1 LESLVNWIKQII
13 QPLRSK
19 RRQDRIGRATA
30 IAAHHLRRRW
40 VEVLESRR
48 YLTGVT
54 YGGLTFNATDSGAA
68 QEVTD
73 LQSLFTTGHTTGGAY
88 SVSYTGT
95 IADSGSTSINGTF
108 TVAVNA
114 GAFTVSATN
123 LSVSL
128 NNLISVSNGTA
139 SFALTT
145 SSLSGSISNFTLANG
160 GSNFTLNSMSV
171 NWATTSNSFALDAA
185 GSVTVETG
193 QSMDGNFAFSDSG
206 SDVHVGVTNASLVLG
221 NGQLSVSGMSGSLDW
236 SSGGFVGTGTASTSF
251 TSDNASFSGN
261 LGFTVNTLSS
271 SDDTNLQI
279 TGTAVHVTVDGLQ
292 FTSDVSFEDVGS
304 GSNISGSAVAASL
317 SNVSLAFGD
326 GTNNYIT
333 LTSPT
338 SGPGST
344 SSALFESGSFIGVI
358 GANVTI
364 NAPGN
369 VSASGLMVLEI
380 NSGSSAQTLPDPTS
394 TDSTPPDLTL
404 PAGPMVD
411 VLGQNINLHIS
422 SSQQISGNFEFDYD
436 NSDPA
441 GSKTI
446 TVTASDVA
454 GTFGAAS
461 LANASGT
468 LTIADSGIT
477 GTITGDAAFSG
488 SSASTSGQFTA
499 TITGGSVQLS
509 GTGVTITV
517 DGENFTGSFAVD
529 AEPTYTSFTMTNA
542 SLSFGGGVVSVTGLT
557 GNFEANNTG
566 NYSGSVSGTLSASS
580 GSAAISGSVAVEFG
594 SSNAMTLSGTSD
606 TITVGDQTV
615 SGNFTLTDN
624 SGDVN
629 ISASG
634 VSTNL
639 GGGLVQVTNGSLNAS
654 ITDNTFSGNV
664 SGSVVAGTASAVQ
677 FSGPISVDIEQDSI
691 SASSAAGADTLTVA
705 GQSFTAGFAFS
716 EDDAGDLDLALDD
729 INMSLGNGALAV
741 TNAAG
746 TLVVSSDGVSG
757 SVSAGLSSNIAN
769 FSGNL
774 GLTFGSGTVVITASN
789 VNLTVG
795 DNTLTGSMTVTQNG
809 SVLDLADDSLAA
821 SLGGGLVTISPPA
834 AGSNVPASTLEIS
847 NDQITGSFSGQVA
860 AGSGETGAS
869 FSGLVSVT
877 VEPGSITATGTG
889 DTLTVGGSNITA
901 DFNFHESSG
910 NLELSVSNVN
920 FALGSLLS
928 VDNASGDLTVTSSG
942 VTGDASGTIT
952 KGIGNLSGDLAVSFA
967 PGSIEISGT
976 NDSLSYADQSL
987 SGSFVFTQNSTGLH
1001 LSSSNMTASL
1011 GGGLVKVTNGSAT
1024 LAVSSAGVISGS
1036 FTGTVSGGTALASSG
1051 TGFAGTVSVA
1061 VGNGV
1066 ITASGT
1072 SDTLT
1077 VAGQSFSASF
1087 SFYENAAGLELQ
1099 VSGLN
1104 FALGSVLSVSGAGG
1118 ILTVN
1123 SSGVTGSTAGT
1134 VTSALSGFSGTLGV
1148 TFGGGNV
1155 TVSGTNDSLTIAGQ
1169 RINGNFVFT
1178 SEAGGNLNLSISSLN
1193 VSLGGGL
1200 VTLSGATAN
1209 LNVSS
1214 AGAISGNFNGT
1225 LAAGTASSVTFGGNV
1240 GVAVGGGNITFTGTG
1255 DTLSVAGQTLSGNF
1269 GFAEDSNAHSLDL
1282 TMSNASLSLGSA
1294 LSVTNGAGTV
1304 NITSSGI
1311 TGNITGTINNSIAGL
1326 TANSFG
1332 VTFAPGVLEIVATGA
1347 ALTVGGQ
1354 SISGNFDFLNQ
1365 GTAIQLTGTNLG
1377 ASLGGGLVTVSNG
1390 SGTLS
1395 VSNTGTVS
1403 GNFTGVV
1410 AAGSS
1415 ETGAGFSGLVSV
1427 NVQPGSITAS
1437 GVGDVLTVGGYQLS
1451 TNFNFSDTAGSL
1463 TVGVSDLNFSL
1474 GSALSIT
1481 NATGSLLVTNSG
1493 VTGTAA
1499 GTVSSSFSNISI
1511 TGSLGVGFANGT
1523 VSISGTNDQLVA
1535 GNESISGNFIF
1546 VKDSNGIELTSS
1558 NFAASLG
1565 NGLVDVTNGS
1575 GDLTVNG
1582 SSIAGSFAGNI
1593 VAGTV
1598 GGGASFSG
1606 PIQVSVGGGTI
1617 AASTPVGSVDTIT
1630 IAGQSVSAGLVFSDS
1645 SAGLSLALSDMD
1657 ISLGGGA
1664 VSLSNGSGQLSV
1676 TSAGVSGSAAGT
1688 LASSFSGFAFSGNLA
1703 ATFAPGSLALT
1714 GTNDILT
1721 AGDQSI
1727 SGNFNFASSTSNG
1740 NQSVTLSATNFGAV
1754 LGGGLVNITNGGG
1767 TLSISGGN
1775 LTGSF
1780 GGTLAAGTTSAGLAG
1795 NVTVSVLPGSVTA
1808 LGTNDTLT
1816 VGGNAISAGFYFH
1829 EDSSGLELTLSNVNL
1844 SMGGGAIAV
1853 TNAGGTV
1860 LVSHA
1865 GVTGSIFGGL
1875 SANVPNVTFN
1885 STNFSVTFGA
1895 GSYAIGGTGVNLTAY
1910 GQQIGGNFV
1919 FTQSGNSVALAVANL
1934 SLSLGGIVNVT
1945 GGTGS
1950 FTLTSGTT
1958 GGMSG
1963 SATGNVAIAGSSNT
1977 SFTGNY
1983 GVTVGNGAVQV
1994 SGTND
1999 RATIFGQSLSGNFSF
2014 TNNGSSVNLH
2024 ASSLNLSLGGGLV
2037 LVSGGAANFTVTQG
2051 AITGTASGTLSA
2063 GSSETG
2069 VSFGGLVT
2077 VAVTTAGVTV
2087 SGTGCTVTLGSTN
2100 LTADLVFSK
2109 DITTGAL
2116 DVAINNMTLAT
2127 DASSPSVVVSGTL
2140 QVLPTGMS
2148 GTLVGHGTLDGVN
2161 GTITATFANGTYT
2174 ISAGVSAS
2182 FSESMDGANIS
2193 GTVVASGTTG
2203 SAGTTGGSGN
2213 IELTNLMISL
2223 GNGLLQLTGG
2233 TANLTEVGGE
2243 LEGTVSGTAS
2253 LNGVSGVTLGGGVSI
2268 TFTPTSIN
2276 VSGTGD
2282 QIGVLGQTLTG
2293 NFTFADGGNGTV
2305 NVGASNLAVALA
2317 NTVSLSNGTANFV
2330 IGTGGI
2336 SGSGNAAVNVT
2347 VPGISF
2353 GGNFGLA
2360 IDNTNGND
2368 TFTVSANPITITV
2381 GSESLTGNFAF
2392 HKITTSSGLA
2402 TESLVASGINVYL
2415 GDGATGVQ
2423 ISNAGGSLLIL
2434 PTGIAMDVSGTAAL
2448 QGVSGLTLGGT
2459 LDVRFNNTGAA
2470 VDQTVPAP
2478 DPSNPGQTTTKTLVF
2493 TANENDISGT
2503 ANLAVGTFA
2512 SLSGGFNIAEQQST
2526 ANGIKTTKLLI
2537 GAAGLNA
2544 SLGSNEGVSI
2554 NNANLGLVVVSQTNA
2569 LTDASITP
2577 GEYALNAAG
2586 AAALFGVNGLVL
2598 TGTLAVEAD
2607 TAGAI
2612 TQEIDVPDPK
2622 NPGSTI
2628 PVTVNF
2634 TQDIQAFAG
2643 TGLTLAVQSGG
2654 STLVSIGGNFSFS
2667 KASGVNNPVL
2677 VTASNATAFVGAGAV
2692 GLQLANGQLGL
2703 ILGPTGY
2710 ALDASGN
2717 VSLTGLPGLN
2727 VSGAL
2732 SIDVNTTGSVQT
2744 NPENTSAT
2752 IPVDAT
2758 PVIKVTGLTFAI
2770 VDSSNDPVLS
2780 IVVNATITKQGS
2792 VEDINATSAQM
2803 QLTIA
2808 GTQLIS
2814 LQGTADLTI
2823 GSSGFALGPNG
2834 FSVTSFSLLGGAFA
2848 SPAAEVAYAM
2858 AQAQVAGRTS
2868 AGGLANITAP
2878 TLPSGTPRQLGPLSL
2893 YNLSPVVKGFGFS
2906 NNELTVNV
2914 GLQADAA
2921 TLTFGGSG
2929 GNGGTEAV
2937 MTGIAGSLQIAV
2949 GVDPSA
2955 LKVTSFGGTGAFDFS
2970 ANSFVLN
2977 VPDVVNVS
2985 AQNIDVTYN
2994 PQASSSQQIISI
3006 GTATVAV
3013 PFGSGGDGISGQI
3026 SPYTNPSTGVTIPG
3040 LVVYGDHFQ
3049 LGTGT
3054 IQYNGTLAFGGVAS
3068 FTNPYVTITNLSAS
3082 FGGGLTFNGG
3092 ITLGAGELSLGP
3104 SSFQFTGSGVAATL
3118 TDTSGDWGFD
3128 FTAASLGLKLGPVTL
3143 GATHVGFDP
3152 TASGT
3157 TPLVEFSSLSAT
3169 LALANATISGSA
3181 GSPTG
3186 GELVIEGNGSVNLPN
3201 DFAIAMS
3208 IGAGNSGA
3216 LGWPTWLPIQVSS
3229 VVLAWPDF
3237 NDDKSD
3243 FSMTFNATMNA
3254 TYGEIELQG
3263 SLQNITVDVGKL
3275 IDGEFPITG
3284 IQSAS
3289 ITASGDAFGGQLSGS
3304 LVLGVIQL
3312 DAEDHVVAYGQ
3323 PYDHTLFYAGI
3334 EAQLTTPEGGMG
3346 IRFGLTQN
3354 GPLQAYVDISAP
3366 IEIFPPADIAIT
3378 SLYGGVTFDAAP
3390 LPTISKAIDLE
3401 SAVFSPGTELTTA
3414 QWQIQLQQETILQAG
3429 GGSGGY
3435 IFSVDSDSGGIA
3447 DDLNAGLVDTTLA
3460 QDFLNESD
3468 PLAGSTTIAGTPISS
3483 LVKTTVV
3490 VENPGE
3496 EWLIVDGSNF
3506 YVITT
3511 NQIGGGLDVSKDS
3524 FAIDSAGTG
3533 ADAAVGATV
3542 TQLVADLNS
3551 GTVSQQLID
3560 AFAAYRIG
3568 IDTSAVITANAG
3580 SSVGAATNS
3589 WTIKDNG
3596 YTYLVTKDSA
3606 GVLNVLTS
3614 GGSISSVNSTIQIEA
3629 AVTLGFGGTGGDGAS
3644 GTGDV
3649 IIDTDGKVLL
3659 DAYVDFG
3666 AQNTGAFDAAAA
3678 INFRTYIDLSHAG
3691 YGDASTLF
3699 LFQEL
3704 VPAGDAGNIPVLTIA
3719 AGATF
3724 AHTDASGNLILPGG
3738 AYANATPAGFGIELN
3753 GTIIAEPVP
3762 DAQLILNGD
3771 AELAFFSNHATLTF
3785 DASLSAN
3792 IDQFIQADNVVTAA
3806 GAFTFDYGSSF
3817 KLYGAAE
3824 LIFDSGA
3831 IPFLE
3836 NAGISADAIV
3846 FLRLNTD
3853 LTNSDDITF
3862 DIPTPGQTGSTTPV
3876 TIDLQPLSF
3885 GLYLVGN
3892 LTFNK
3897 GPVDFGMSGVFDVDF
3912 DDTDNGWQFDMFA
3925 FAELHL
3931 GVAGETLLTLDGLGL
3946 FQIDDQGFA
3955 AMLAVQSNT
3964 DLAVLD
3970 FDFNLAMYVNT
3981 TGQAVTYT
3989 VPNDLENIIEQV
4001 NTSSFSGQIDNSG
4014 PDLGDSLLT
4023 AMKTEIDTIT
4033 GTQSGNDIHLT
4044 IPAGVPSINRAGQVT
4059 GYGPAG
4065 PYFIISGNGDLTIL
4079 DAISIDGEVQL
4090 QASPDGIAISLAAS
4104 LDFGPLT
4111 GISISKTIDLG
4122 AGGLIGALPLN
4133 GTFNF
4138 APVATLQAAA
4148 TLEIN
4153 TSGEDQTVQE
4163 YTFDDSTGQIS
4174 STKVPV
4180 VIPADQELGIRAIGR
4195 LQLLDS
4201 FSIDGS
4207 FLMTLNDPSGGPT
4220 NLNVQVVGQV
4230 NHFFGA
4236 SLDVDGTAQIDT
4248 EGHLEL
4254 AIAADFNAGITDV
4267 YQINGAAIVEV
4278 NSTGGNVTLAVPGQ
4292 GNMTIAPGAYLQVD
4306 ASAQFLHFV
4315 TLNIAGNAYFN
4326 SVTDDFTIAFEG
4338 NASLSLLV
4346 FSGSIH
4352 FGGWIDSSGQF
4363 ALGLSGQ
4370 FGVSFGIGSVSGGA
4384 YVGLAWSR
4392 TAVSFDT
4399 NTGDSNY
4406 GLPVYTNSS
4415 GQVVPITPI
4424 SYSGNAGLTVTGNVF
4439 LSGQVLG
4446 IGVSF
4451 SATIYYSQVT
4461 NELSVHAT
4469 VRIKIIFVTI
4479 SVGVTIQLGS
4489 LSGGAPPVVYLAGTP
4504 YAAKVA
4510 PASFSGGTLVL
4521 NVGAL
4526 AGNRNYNNSD
4536 TNEDIVIVGANNYN
4550 PATGTQTIY
4559 VTIDGYSQAFNNVS
4573 NLVIPADG
4581 ANTIDIANSVDV
4593 PLKITAGAAG
4603 ENATILDGGSGSAT
4617 ITGGAGNDII
4627 EAGSGRAVI
4636 AGGGGNDTIVAG
4648 TAADT
4653 ITTTGS
4659 GASQILWNADQDGPL
4674 TLTGD
4679 NAGDELVVT
4688 TDTPGTNYASG
4699 EAIAVSSNGHG
4710 VSQIVGA
4717 AGNPVTFKSVPAVYI
4732 NSPGGNNP
4740 ISLGNMTGS
4749 GITNLSLVYG
4759 ATHDAGNAL
4768 SLLGSTGNDTY
4779 TLSSDYEALPNLP
4792 SAPAPG
4798 SQASPSSETADP
4810 SATPATA
4817 NTVQTVTMD
4826 DSNGFNV
4833 TIYGASA
4840 GAGDSLSANSNGGT
4854 DTYNVQSVVIPT
4866 TLQGDN
4872 GTTTGDSTYY
4882 YIGEQPGGN
4891 QGTLSGINSTLT
4903 IDGTSSDDDIVVL
4916 EDQADTSNRTFD
4928 MTSTQA
4934 ITDATGSSGKIY
4946 YNAGINNLDLDAGTG
4961 QNSYVV
4967 KSTGASTLTQILTGN
4982 SDNNFVVNGPITDP
4996 LAIDG
5001 GSSLFGQNTL
5011 TVNGSQSSDALTISP
5026 GLITGDGANIYY
5038 ANMDG
5043 LTVNGNGGNDSFT
5056 LQGNLVP
5063 VTLLGSTGNDAFTVN
5078 GSSAPVS
5085 INSGSGTDVFTVNG
5099 NGAPMNLTGSGNDT
5113 FTINANSASLV
5124 ATGGSGIDIF
5134 NVAANTGQMTLDGGT
5149 GSSNHNTY
5157 NIQGNS
5163 STLDINS
5170 DGSSTY
5176 NIADVASPVTVNGQ
5190 TYAADYYV
5198 TAPLDAPLT
5207 IAGTSTVQN
5216 LVVTGT
5222 VGDDS
5227 FTITPT
5233 QILGC
5238 GAPITYSGFATVTIY
5253 GNGGN
5258 DSYTITGTSAATTL
5272 NTTGGN
5278 ATVDVESISNALT
5291 INNTNG
5297 TGVYSLG
5304 DNGSLG
5310 AIAGLVTINGTG
5322 NDTLNLDDSADAL
5335 AQSGTITTDT
5345 IAGMGMGGGGA
5356 IDYTGLDQLNI
5367 TLGSGAQSIAVDSTN
5382 AATPVNLTTGQ
5393 GSDVITVLTNASALA
5408 IDAGSG
5414 ANTINVGNAGVLAGI
5429 QGSLTIDGGGNGTLN
5444 VEDQDDTTV
5453 DQTGQITATAI
5464 TGFGMDATGIA
5475 YTGMANLNIALGSG
5489 GTALTVASTPAAATQ
5504 ITGGNAGDNIAVQS
5518 TTGPLTIHTGTG
5530 ANTIAVGDLL
5540 SAIQGAVT
5548 IDGGGTDSLTLDNT
5562 ADTTSETGTMT
5573 ASQITGLG
5581 MGTGGMSYSGIS
5593 QLEIDLGNGNNNF
5606 TIAQTSAATTL
5617 LGGTGNDTVNVQAT
5631 SNPTVVN
5638 VGLGTN
5644 TVNAGAPQQNAEGKL
5659 LAGIAGALSI
5669 IGGGTDTLNLDD
5681 TANTA
5686 AATGTVTADAITG
5699 FAPASI
5705 TYSGDVALAN
5715 LNLSLGN
5722 VGGSGGNTLHVQ
5734 GTPLSAITTLSTGAG
5749 NDTVTIAST
5758 GGTTDLNT
5766 GAGNDTVNVQG
5777 TDGSTTVNTG
5787 TGTDTVLVTPL
5798 NTIQGSLNVIG
5809 NAADTLKL
5817 DDSGDHL
5824 ARNGTITA
5832 NAVTGF
5838 GMGSTGVAY
5847 TGVGNLIVK
5856 LGSGGTAINIANT
5869 SAATSTAVTG
5879 TTGND
5884 SITVQNDAGATSLTA
5899 GTGTTTMTVLAT
5911 GAATTLTGGSVN
5923 LGNGTVDQIHGPVSV
5938 DSPNLTIDDAGSTTA
5953 KDATL
5958 STGEIVNLSP
5968 APISYTGA
5976 ANLTIDL
5983 GTSADTFT
5991 VTGTGAVTTLNGGGG
6006 DDSIIVQQDS
6016 NPTTINTGTGNNIVN
6031 ILATD
6036 APTTVNSAQNAID
6049 TILLGSGGTLAGIN
6063 TAVQINGNGSDV
6075 VTLNDQADS
6084 VSRTVS
6090 INATTVTGLAPAAI
6104 DYTNAAQLTVLL
6116 GTATDSVAI
6125 LNTNSATQTDVTG
6138 GSGND
6143 NFTVQND
6150 SGITNLT
6157 GAGASSIVQINGTGA
6172 ATTWTTPNAAT
6183 AAITVG
6189 NSGSTANLL
6198 GALTVNGSGNDS
6210 LTIDD
6215 SADTAAT
6222 NVTLAATTVAGAA
6235 PTAIAYTGVAQ
6246 LNINLG
6252 TGGND
6257 VTVAGTAADTSTSLS
6272 TGAGDDAVTIAG
6284 TTGPLQ
6290 LQTGGGNNTV
6300 DVSNATN
6307 SLADINGTVTLT
6319 GDGFD
6324 RLSLDDTGDTA
6335 AQSGTVTASAV
6346 SGLSPAPID
6355 YTGVAALTVS
6365 LDNAGNNLAV
6375 VSTNSSTTTNISAGS
6390 GEDEIMVGD
6399 NGQLST
6405 IAGPLA
6411 IFGTGTTGLTL
6422 NDSNDSSSTTDTLN
6436 PSNFTG
6442 ANPANI
6448 SFNGLATLDILLGN
6462 GGNAVTVTN
6471 TAAGNTM
6478 IRTGAGSDTVAI
6490 SATTGPTA
6498 IQTGSGQ
6505 TQITAGS
6512 DLAAIAGALT
6522 LAGNGSTQV
6531 TLDDSN
6537 SDADKSVVV
6546 LAGSIQGLSPAAI
6559 SYTDLANLNVQLGSG
6574 SDDVTVASTSANTT
6588 TSINAG
6594 TGAVDF
6600 QVLTASTPSQSS
6612 SIQGPL
6618 AINGNVNN
6626 TSLLINDSAG
6636 TNSAAVVLTDSSV
6649 NGLGAAISYDDLN
6662 TLTVELGQSNDQLTV
6677 SSVNSAIPTTV
6688 DGGPGNNSATL
6699 DFTGDFNGNL
6709 TLKNFQGGQLDIT
6722 GNDNGS
6728 IRTDGS
6734 LNSVAIGGSVT
6745 SSASLAVA
6753 GNVAGLAIGGTNS
6766 GTISAGSTN
6775 AGVITNAVPDA
6786 NGTIFSVTT
6795 NGITRSVQAISASGQ
6810 PLVGVTFDLVYGQT
6824 AADPSVTIAV
6834 NNADAANERFDL
6846 VLQSTAGGTLDLA
6859 GLTSG
6864 GGAAGVRNV
6873 VVNGSLTGAGIDLPA
6888 DHLAAVSVTGNL
6900 PARSINAASI
6910 EAFAFSTITGLRG
6923 RISPAGL
6930 AFTPKAFVYALAL
6943 NPATGKPYAAFA
6955 PVTDTLRAMAPAGG
6969 TVGLYAVTPAG
6980 TSVDSRGLLLS
6991 AGPESVTAT
7000 VAYGID
7006 SRKHNLITSLN
7017 LTGNG
7022 GVIDTKIPVQNL
7034 TSNGSLGSVDLR
7046 AGKGEQLAS
7055 LTATN
7060 ITGNINLHGGTLTG
7074 TLQTTGVQTDPI
7086 SGATAATSAD
7096 LGTATDNRVT
7106 TLQLNMGENASI
7118 VSRGNLISQVQ
7129 LGGSLNGTIAAAGDI
7144 GMNALD
7150 ASGKP
7155 ARLGGIQT
7163 GRGNSAGQVIALGN
7177 ILGDVSIAGSLS
7189 GQIAARGTPIPGT
7202 AANRQGILSNVKIAG
7217 AIEPVGAVLSGGE
7230 IGDAAAGTQLA
7241 TGKIRGTIF
7250 AAGPVQLARK
7260 SKSPSASGGLP
7271 VGASPIAKTIWSPNG
7286 RTVENFDSDSSNQ
7299 DLATLSQL
7307 EHSLRAI
7314 SGG

>member
-1 LESLVNWIKQII
+1 MNWFKHII
-13 QPLRSK
+13 QPVKSK
-19 RRQDRIGRATA
+19 RRRKGRVDRAA
-30 IAAHHLRRRW
+30 LSAAHHLKRRW
-40 VEVLESRR
+40 VEALESRR
-48 YLTGVT
+48 YLTGAT

-68 QEVTD
+68 QEVSD

-95 IADSGSTSINGTF
+95 IADSGSTSVNGTF
-108 TVAVNA
+108 TVSVNA

-123 LSVSL
+123 LNVSL

-139 SFALTT
+139 SFSLTT
-145 SSLSGSISNFTLANG
+145 TSLSGSLSGFTLASG

-171 NWATTSNSFALDAA
+171 NWDSSNHAFALDAA
-185 GSVTVETG
+185 GSVTVEAG
-193 QSMDGNFAFSDSG
+193 QSMDGNFAFSDNG
-206 SDVHVGVTNASLVLG
+206 SDVHVGVTNAALVLG

-236 SSGGFVGTGTASTSF
+236 SSGGFNGSGTASTSF
-251 TSDNASFSGN
+251 TSDNASFSGT
-261 LGFTVNTLSS
+261 LGFSVDTLSS

-279 TGTAVHVTVDGLQ
+279 AGTAVHVTVDGLQ

-304 GSNISGSAVAASL
+304 GANISSSAVAASL

-380 NSGSSAQTLPDPTS
+380 NSGTSAQTLPDPTS
-394 TDSTPPDLTL
+394 TSSTPPDLNL

-422 SSQQISGNFEFDYD
+422 ASQQISGNFEFDYD
-436 NSDPA
+436 NADAA

-446 TVTASDVA
+446 SVTASNVA

-461 LANASGT
+461 LANASGS

-499 TITGGSVQLS
+499 TISGGSVQLS
-509 GTGVTITV
+509 GTGVTVTV

-542 SLSFGGGVVSVTGLT
+542 SLSFGGGVISVTGLT
-557 GNFEANNTG
+557 GSFEADNAG
-566 NYSGSVSGTLSASS
+566 NYSGSVSGTLAASS
-580 GSAAISGSVAVEFG
+580 GSASISGSAAVVFG
-594 SSNAMTLSGTSD
+594 SNSALTLAGTSD
-606 TITVGDQTV
+606 TISVGDQTV
-615 SGNFTLTDN
+615 SGNFTLADN
-624 SGDVN
+624 SGDVS

-654 ITDNTFSGNV
+654 ITDNTFNGNV
-664 SGSVVAGTASAVQ
+664 SGSVSAGTASAVQ

-716 EDDAGDLDLALDD
+716 EDDAGDLNLALSD
-729 INMSLGNGALAV
+729 INLSLANGALAV

-746 TLVVSSDGVSG
+746 TLVVGGDGVSG

-769 FSGNL
+769 FTGNL
-774 GLTFGSGTVVITASN
+774 GLTFGNGTVVITASN
-789 VNLTVG
+789 VSLTVG

-809 SVLDLADDSLAA
+809 SVLDLADDSLSA
-821 SLGGGLVTISPPA
+821 SLGAGLVTISPPA

-847 NDQITGSFSGQVA
+847 DDQITGSFSGQVT
-860 AGSGETGAS
+860 AGNSETGAS

-877 VEPGSITATGTG
+877 VAPGTITATGTG

-910 NLELSVSNVN
+910 DLELSVSNVN

-928 VDNASGDLTVTSSG
+928 VANASGDLTVTDSG
-942 VTGDASGTIT
+942 VTGNASGTIT

-987 SGSFVFTQNSTGLH
+987 SGGFVFTKNSAGLH

-1011 GGGLVKVTNGSAT
+1011 GGGLVMVTNGSAT
-1024 LAVSSAGVISGS
+1024 LAVSSAGEISGS
-1036 FTGTVSGGTALASSG
+1036 FTGTVSAGTALSSSG

-1061 VGNGV
+1061 VGGGV

-1072 SDTLT
+1072 NDTLT
-1077 VAGQSFSASF
+1077 VAGQSFNASF
-1087 SFYENAAGLELQ
+1087 SFFENAAGLELQ
-1099 VSGLN
+1099 INGLS
-1104 FALGSVLSVSGAGG
+1104 FAMGSVLSVSGAGG

-1123 SSGVTGSTAGT
+1123 NSGVTGSTAGT
-1134 VTSALSGFSGTLGV
+1134 VTSALAGFSGSLGV

-1169 RINGNFVFT
+1169 HINGNFVFT
-1178 SEAGGNLNLSISSLN
+1178 SVAGGNLNLSISSLN

-1209 LNVSS
+1209 LTVSS

-1225 LAAGTASSVTFGGNV
+1225 LAAGTASSVSFGGNV
-1240 GVAVGGGNITFTGTG
+1240 GVTVGGGNITITGTG
-1255 DTLSVAGQTLSGNF
+1255 DTLTVAGQTLSGNF

-1282 TMSNASLSLGSA
+1282 TMSNASLSLGSV
-1294 LSVTNGAGTV
+1294 LNVTNGAGTV
-1304 NITSSGI
+1304 NVASTGI
-1311 TGNITGTINNSIAGL
+1311 TGNITGTISNSIAGL
-1326 TANSFG
+1326 TASAFG
-1332 VTFAPGVLEIVATGA
+1332 VTFAPGVLEVVATGA
-1347 ALTVGGQ
+1347 ALSVGGQ
-1354 SISGNFDFLNQ
+1354 SISGNFNFLNQ
-1365 GTAIQLTGTNLG
+1365 NNVIQLTGSNLG

-1390 SGTLS
+1390 SGSLS

-1403 GNFTGVV
+1403 GNFIGTV

-1415 ETGAGFSGLVSV
+1415 ETGAGFSGIVTV
-1427 NVQPGSITAS
+1427 NMQPGSITAS
-1437 GVGDVLTVGGYQLS
+1437 GFGDVLSVGGYQLS

-1463 TVGVSDLNFSL
+1463 NLGVDHLNFSL

-1481 NATGSLLVTNSG
+1481 NASGTLVVSGAG
-1493 VTGTAA
+1493 VTGNAA
-1499 GTVSSSFSNISI
+1499 GTIGASFSNVSI
-1511 TGSLGVGFANGT
+1511 TGGLGVAFGNGT

-1535 GNESISGNFIF
+1535 GSETISGDFTFI
-1546 VKDSNGIELTSS
+1546 KNSSGIELTSS
-1558 NFAASLG
+1558 DFAASLG

-1575 GDLTVNG
+1575 GQLTVNG

-1593 VAGTV
+1593 AAGSV

-1606 PIQVSVGGGTI
+1606 PIQVSVGGGVI
-1617 AASTPVGSVDTIT
+1617 AAATPVGSVDTIT

-1645 SAGLSLALSDMD
+1645 SAGLSLSLSDMD

-1664 VSLSNGSGQLSV
+1664 VSLSDGSGQLSV
-1676 TSAGVSGSAAGT
+1676 TTAGVTGSAAGT

-1703 ATFAPGSLALT
+1703 ASFSPGSLTLT

-1721 AGDQSI
+1721 AGDQTL
-1727 SGNFNFASSTSNG
+1727 SGNFNFASSNG
-1740 NQSVTLSATNFGAV
+1740 SVTLSATNFAAV
-1754 LGGGLVNITNGGG
+1754 LGGGLVNITNGSG

-1775 LTGSF
+1775 LTGGF
-1780 GGTLAAGTTSAGLAG
+1780 AGTLAAGTTSAGLAG
-1795 NVTVSVLPGSVTA
+1795 NVTVNVAPGSVTA
-1808 LGTNDTLT
+1808 TGTNDTLT
-1816 VGGNAISAGFYFH
+1816 VGSNAISAGFYFH
-1829 EDSSGLELTLSNVNL
+1829 EDATGLELTLSNVNL

-1865 GVTGSIFGGL
+1865 GVTGSIYGGL

-1895 GSYAIGGTGVNLTAY
+1895 GNYAIGGTGVNLTAY

-1950 FTLTSGTT
+1950 FTLTSGSA

-1963 SATGNVAIAGSSNT
+1963 SATGNVAIIGSSNT

-1983 GVTVGNGAVQV
+1983 GVTVGGGVVKV

-2037 LVSGGAANFTVTQG
+2037 LVSGGAADFTVSQG

-2063 GSSETG
+2063 GSSEAG

-2077 VAVTTAGVTV
+2077 VAVTSTGVTV
-2087 SGTGCTVTLGSTN
+2087 WGTGCTVTLGSTH

-2109 DITTGAL
+2109 DTITGAL
-2116 DVAINNMTLAT
+2116 DVAISNMTLAT
-2127 DASSPSVVVSGTL
+2127 DSSSPSVVVSGTL
-2140 QVLPTGMS
+2140 QVLPSGMS
-2148 GTLVGHGTLDGVN
+2148 GTLIGHGMLDGVN

-2174 ISAGVSAS
+2174 ITAGVSAS
-2182 FSESMDGANIS
+2182 FSETIDGASIS

-2243 LEGTVSGTAS
+2243 LSGTVSGTAS

-2268 TFTPTSIN
+2268 TFTPTSIS
-2276 VSGTGD
+2276 VVGTND
-2282 QIGVLGQTLTG
+2282 QITVLGQTLAG

-2305 NVGASNLAVALA
+2305 NVGVSNLGIALA

-2330 IGTGGI
+2330 IGNGGI
-2336 SGSGNAAVNVT
+2336 SGSGSAAVNVT

-2360 IDNTNGND
+2360 IDNTNGHS
-2368 TFTVSANPITITV
+2368 TFTVAANPITITV

-2392 HKITTSSGLA
+2392 QKVTTSRGVS

-2415 GDGATGVQ
+2415 GDGSTGVQ
-2423 ISNAGGSLLIL
+2423 ISNGGGSLLFL
-2434 PTGIAMDVSGTAAL
+2434 PTGIAMDVSGSVAL
-2448 QGVSGLTLGGT
+2448 LGVSGLTLGGT
-2459 LDVRFNNTGAA
+2459 LDVRYNNTGAA
-2470 VDQTVPAP
+2470 VNETVPAP
-2478 DPSNPGQTTTKTLVF
+2478 DPNHPGQTINQTLVF
-2493 TANENDISGT
+2493 VANENDISGT

-2512 SLSGGFNIAEQQST
+2512 SLSGGFNIAQQQTT

-2544 SLGSNEGVSI
+2544 SLGSTRGVSI
-2554 NNANLGLVVVSQTNA
+2554 TNANLGLVVESQTNA
-2569 LTDASITP
+2569 LTGASISP
-2577 GEYALNAAG
+2577 GVYALNAAG
-2586 AAALFGVNGLVL
+2586 TAALFGTNGLVL
-2598 TGTLAVEAD
+2598 TGTLAIQAD

-2612 TQEIDVPDPK
+2612 TQQIDVPDPR

-2628 PVTVNF
+2628 PVSVNF
-2634 TQDIQAFAG
+2634 TQNLQAFAG
-2643 TGLTLAVQSGG
+2643 TGLTLAVQNGG
-2654 STLVSIGGNFSFS
+2654 STIVSIGGNFTFS
-2667 KASGVNNPVL
+2667 KASGVNSPVL
-2677 VTASNATAFVGAGAV
+2677 MTASNASAFVGAGGV
-2692 GLQLANGQLGL
+2692 GLQLASGQLGL

-2717 VSLTGLPGLN
+2717 VSMVGLPGLN
-2727 VSGAL
+2727 VSGNL
-2732 SIDVNTTGSVQT
+2732 DVQVNTTGSAQT
-2744 NPENTSAT
+2744 SPANSGVS
-2752 IPVDAT
+2752 IPVQAI
-2758 PVIKVTGLTFAI
+2758 PVMKVTGLTFAI
-2770 VDSSNDPVLS
+2770 NDSSNDPVLS
-2780 IVVNATITKQGS
+2780 LVLNATVSKAGS
-2792 VEDINATSAQM
+2792 VVDINATSAEM
-2803 QLTIA
+2803 QLSVA
-2808 GTQLIS
+2808 GTQVVDLH
-2814 LQGTADLTI
+2814 GTADFTL
-2823 GSSGFALGPNG
+2823 GNGGFAIGPNG
-2834 FSVTSFSLLGGAFA
+2834 FNVTSFSLLGNSLGTAPSALAAAAIGAT
-2848 SPAAEVAYAM
+2848 PAVQSAAP
-2858 AQAQVAGRTS
+2858 TS
-2868 AGGLANITAP
+2868 SGGQGTVTAP
-2878 TLPSGTPRQLGPLSL
+2878 TLPTGTPTTLGPLSL
-2893 YNLSPVVKGFGFS
+2893 YNLSPTVSGFSFS
-2906 NNELTVNV
+2906 NNTLSVNLGLTAN
-2914 GLQADAA
+2914 AA
-2921 TLTFGGSG
+2921 VLSFGSSTT
-2929 GNGGTEAV
+2929 NGGTEAV
-2937 MTGIAGSLQIAV
+2937 LSGVAGSFQLAV
-2949 GVDPSA
+2949 GVDPAA
-2955 LKVTSFGGTGAFDFS
+2955 LKVTSFSGTGDFDFS
-2970 ANSFVLN
+2970 ADNFVFYI
-2977 VPDVVNVS
+2977 PDVVDVS
-2985 AQNIDVTYN
+2985 AQNIDLQYN
-2994 PQASSSQQIISI
+2994 PLAGSSQKLISI
-3006 GTATVAV
+3006 GTPSVTV
-3013 PFGSGGDGISGQI
+3013 PFGSDGLGLTGSI

-3040 LVVYGDHFQ
+3040 LVVYGDHIQ

-3054 IQYNGTLAFGGVAS
+3054 IQYFGTLTMGDVAS
-3068 FTNPYVTITNLSAS
+3068 LTNPYVSVTNLSAT
-3082 FGGGLTFNGG
+3082 FGGGLDFNGG
-3092 ITLGAGELSLGP
+3092 ITIGAARLALGP
-3104 SSFQFTGSGVAATL
+3104 SSFQFTGSSVSATL
-3118 TDTSGDWGFD
+3118 TNTGGGGWGFS
-3128 FTAASLGLKLGPVTL
+3128 FTAGSLGAKLGPVTL
-3143 GATHVGFDP
+3143 QATNIGFNP
-3152 TASGT
+3152 GASGNN
-3157 TPLVEFSSLSAT
+3157 PLVEFTSLSAS
-3169 LALANATISGSA
+3169 LALANVTVSGIA
-3181 GSPTG
+3181 DSPSG
-3186 GELVIEGNGSVNLPN
+3186 GQIVINGNGSVSMPN
-3201 DFAIAMS
+3201 DFAIGLS
-3208 IGAGNSGA
+3208 LGAGSSGS
-3216 LGWPTWLPIQVSS
+3216 LGWPTWLPIQVNS
-3229 VVLAWPDF
+3229 VVLEWPDF
-3237 NDDKSD
+3237 NADKSD
-3243 FSMTFNATMNA
+3243 FTMTFDGTMNA
-3254 TYGEIELQG
+3254 TYGEIQLQG

-3275 IDGEFPITG
+3275 LDGEFPITG

-3289 ITASGDAFGGQLSGS
+3289 ITASGNAFGGQISGS

-3312 DAEDHVVAYGQ
+3312 DAEDHAVAYGQ

-3390 LPTISKAIDLE
+3390 LPTISKAIDLQ
-3401 SAVFSPGTELTTA
+3401 SAVFSPGTELTTS

-3429 GGSGGY
+3429 GGGGGY
-3435 IFSVDSDSGGIA
+3435 IFSVNSDSNGIA

-3460 QDFLNESD
+3460 EDFLNESD
-3468 PLAGSTTIAGTPISS
+3468 PLAGSTAVAGTAMASV
-3483 LVKTTVV
+3483 VKTTVV
-3490 VENPGE
+3490 VEHAGQ

-3506 YVITT
+3506 YVVTK
-3511 NQIGGGLDVSKDS
+3511 NSVGGGLDVSKDS

-3533 ADAAVGATV
+3533 ADASVGASV
-3542 TQLVADLNS
+3542 TQLVADLNG
-3551 GTVSQQLID
+3551 GTVSQELIN

-3580 SSVGAATNS
+3580 SSVGAATSS

-3606 GVLNVLTS
+3606 GVLNVLAS
-3614 GGSISSVNSTIQIEA
+3614 GGSMSSVNSTIQIEA
-3629 AVTLGFGGTGGDGAS
+3629 AVTLGFGGTGGNGAS

-3659 DAYVDFG
+3659 NAYVDFG
-3666 AQNTGAFDAAAA
+3666 AQNTGSFDAAGA
-3678 INFRTYIDLSHAG
+3678 INFRTYIDLSNAG
-3691 YGDASTLF
+3691 YGTASTLF

-3704 VPAGDAGNIPVLTIA
+3704 LPGGSAGPIPVLTIA
-3719 AGATF
+3719 GGATF
-3724 AHTDASGNLILPGG
+3724 AHTDSSGNLILPGG
-3738 AYANATPAGFGIELN
+3738 AYANATPAGFGIQLN

-3771 AELAFFSNHATLTF
+3771 AELAFFSDHATLTF
-3785 DASLSAN
+3785 DATLSAN
-3792 IDQFIQADNVVTAA
+3792 IAQFIQADNVVTAA

-3853 LTNSDDITF
+3853 LTNSDAITF
-3862 DIPTPGQTGSTTPV
+3862 KIPTPGQSGSTMPI

-3897 GPVDFGMSGVFDVDF
+3897 GPVDFGMAGVFDVDF
-3912 DDTDNGWQFDMFA
+3912 DNTDNGWQFDMFA

-3931 GVAGETLLTLDGLGL
+3931 GVAGQTLLTLDGLGL
-3946 FQIDDQGFA
+3946 FQITDQGFA

-3970 FDFNLAMYVNT
+3970 FNFNLSMYVNT

-3989 VPNDLENIIEQV
+3989 VPNDLVNIIEQV
-4001 NTSSFSGQIDNSG
+4001 SAGSFSGEIDNSG
-4014 PDLGDSLLT
+4014 PALGSSLLT
-4023 AMKTEIDTIT
+4023 AMQTEIDTIT
-4033 GTQSGNDIHLT
+4033 GTPSGDNIQLT
-4044 IPAGVPSINRAGQVT
+4044 IPAGVPSINQAGQVT
-4059 GYGPAG
+4059 GQGAAG

-4079 DAISIDGEVQL
+4079 HAISIDGEVQL
-4090 QASPDGIAISLAAS
+4090 QASPDGIAISLVAS

-4111 GISISKTIDLG
+4111 AIHISKTIDLG
-4122 AGGLIGALPLN
+4122 AGGLIGALPLG

-4138 APVATLQAAA
+4138 APFATLQAAA

-4153 TSGEDQTVQE
+4153 TSGQDQTVQE
-4163 YTFDDSTGQIS
+4163 YSFDESTGQIS
-4174 STKVPV
+4174 STKVPQ

-4195 LQLLDS
+4195 LQLLNS
-4201 FSIDGS
+4201 FSVDGS

-4236 SLDVDGTAQIDT
+4236 SLNVDGAAQIDT
-4248 EGHLEL
+4248 QGHLEL
-4254 AIAADFNAGITDV
+4254 ALAADFSAGITDV

-4278 NSTGGNVTLAVPGQ
+4278 NTTSGNVSLTVPGH
-4292 GNMTIAPGAYLQVD
+4292 GSMTIAPGAYLQVN
-4306 ASAQFLHFV
+4306 ASVQFLHFV

-4326 SVTDDFTIAFEG
+4326 SVTDNFTIAFTG

-4352 FGGWIDSSGQF
+4352 FGGWLDSSGQF

-4406 GLPVYTNSS
+4406 GLPVYTNGS
-4415 GQVVPITPI
+4415 GQVLPITPI

-4451 SATIYYSQVT
+4451 SATIYYSQVS

-4504 YAAKVA
+4504 YQAKVA
-4510 PASFSGGTLVL
+4510 PASFSGGTLLL

-4573 NLVIPADG
+4573 NVVIPANG
-4581 ANTIDIANSVDV
+4581 ANTIDIANSVGV

-4603 ENATILDGGSGSAT
+4603 ENATIIDGGSGSAT
-4617 ITGGAGNDII
+4617 INGGAGNDII

-4653 ITTTGS
+4653 ITTTGN

-4674 TLTGD
+4674 TLTGN
-4679 NAGDELVVT
+4679 NAGDELVAT
-4688 TDTPGTNYASG
+4688 TDTPGTSYASG
-4699 EAIAVSSNGHG
+4699 ETISVTSNGHG

-4717 AGNPVTFKSVPAVYI
+4717 AGNAVTLKSVPTVFI
-4732 NSPGGNNP
+4732 NAPGGNNP
-4740 ISLGNMTGS
+4740 INLGNMTGS
-4749 GITNLSLVYG
+4749 GITQFSLVYG
-4759 ATHDAGNAL
+4759 AAHNGGNFL

-4779 TLSSDYEALPNLP
+4779 TLASDFEALPNLP
-4792 SAPAPG
+4792 SAPSPA
-4798 SQASPSSETADP
+4798 SQASPSSVLADP
-4810 SATPATA
+4810 QAMPATA
-4817 NTVQTVTMD
+4817 GTVQTVTMD
-4826 DSNGFNV
+4826 DSNGFNI
-4833 TIYGASA
+4833 TIYGASI

-4872 GTTTGDSTYY
+4872 GTTPGDTTYY
-4882 YIGEQPGGN
+4882 YIGAQPNGS

-4903 IDGTSSDDDIVVL
+4903 LSGTSSDNDIVVL
-4916 EDQADTSNRTFD
+4916 EDQADTANRTFD
-4928 MTSTQA
+4928 LTSTQA
-4934 ITDATGSSGKIY
+4934 ITNATGSSGKIY
-4946 YNAGINNLDLDAGTG
+4946 YNAGINNLNLDAGTG

-4982 SDNNFVVNGPITDP
+4982 SDNSFVVNGPITNP

-5011 TVNGSQSSDALTISP
+5011 TVNGSQGADTLTVSP

-5038 ANMDG
+5038 ANMEG
-5043 LTVNGNGGNDSFT
+5043 LTVNGNGGNDSFV

-5085 INSGSGTDVFTVNG
+5085 INSGSGTDTFTVNG
-5099 NGAPMNLTGSGNDT
+5099 NGAPMTLTGSGSDT
-5113 FTINANSASLV
+5113 FNINANSASLV
-5124 ATGGSGIDIF
+5124 ANGGSGTDTF
-5134 NVAANTGQMTLDGGT
+5134 NVQANTGQMILNGGT

-5163 STLDINS
+5163 STLNINS

-5176 NIADVASPVTVNGQ
+5176 NIANVASPVTVNGQ
-5190 TYAADYYV
+5190 TYAASYYI
-5198 TAPLDAPLT
+5198 TAPLAAPVTLS
-5207 IAGTSTVQN
+5207 GTSTVQN

-5227 FTITPT
+5227 FAITPT

-5238 GAPITYSGFATVTIY
+5238 GAPITYSGFATVTLY
-5253 GNGGN
+5253 GDGGN
-5258 DSYTITGTSAATTL
+5258 DTYTILGTGAATTI
-5272 NTTGGN
+5272 NTNGGN
-5278 ATVDVESISNALT
+5278 ATVDVQAISNALT

-5304 DNGSLG
+5304 NAGSLNTISG
-5310 AIAGLVTINGTG
+5310 PVTINGTG
-5322 NDTLNLDDSADAL
+5322 NDTLNLDDSTDAL
-5335 AQSGTITTDT
+5335 AQSGTISSDT
-5345 IAGMGMGGGGA
+5345 ITGMGMGGGGA

-5367 TLGSGAQSIAVDSTN
+5367 TLGSGVQSIAVDSTN

-5393 GSDVITVLTNASALA
+5393 GSDVITVLANASALV
-5408 IDAGSG
+5408 IDAGLG
-5414 ANTINVGNAGVLAGI
+5414 ANTINVGNAGLLSGI

-5444 VEDQDDTTV
+5444 VEDQNDTTV
-5453 DQTGQITATAI
+5453 DQTGGIAATAI
-5464 TGFGMDATGIA
+5464 TGFGMASTGIA
-5475 YTGMANLNIALGSG
+5475 LTGMANVNLALGSG
-5489 GTALTVASTPAAATQ
+5489 GTTLTAASTPAASTQ
-5504 ITGGNAGDNIAVQS
+5504 IIGGNGGDTIDVAM
-5518 TTGPLTIHTGTG
+5518 TTGALTINTGTG
-5530 ANTIAVGDLL
+5530 VNSVTVGDLL
-5540 SAIQGAVT
+5540 SAIQGNVT
-5548 IDGGGTDSLTLDNT
+5548 INGGGTDSLTLDNT
-5562 ADTTSETGTMT
+5562 ADTTSETAVMT

-5581 MGTGGMSYSGIS
+5581 MGTGGVSYSGIS
-5593 QLEIDLGNGNNNF
+5593 QLGIDLGSGTNNF
-5606 TIAQTSAATTL
+5606 TIIQTSAATTL
-5617 LGGTGNDTVNVQAT
+5617 LGGAGNDTVNVQAT

-5644 TVNAGAPQQNAEGKL
+5644 TVNIGQPQQNVTGEL
-5659 LAGIAGALSI
+5659 LAGIGGAVSI

-5681 TANTA
+5681 TANTSA
-5686 AATGTVTADAITG
+5686 STGTVTAGAITG
-5699 FAPASI
+5699 FAPAII

-5722 VGGSGGNTLHVQ
+5722 AGNMLSVQ
-5734 GTPLSAITTLSTGAG
+5734 GTPLSAITTLNTGSG
-5749 NDTVTIAST
+5749 SDTVTVTST
-5758 GGTTDLNT
+5758 GGTTNLNT
-5766 GAGNDTVNVQG
+5766 GAGNDTVTMHGNA
-5777 TDGSTTVNTG
+5777 GSTTVSTG
-5787 TGTDTVLVTPL
+5787 TGTDTVSVTPL
-5798 NTIQGSLNVIG
+5798 RAIQGSLAVIG
-5809 NAADTLKL
+5809 NTNDTLTL
-5817 DDSGDHL
+5817 DDSGDTL
-5824 ARNGTITA
+5824 ASAGTITA
-5832 NAVTGF
+5832 GNVTGF
-5838 GMGSTGVAY
+5838 GMGSTGVGYA
-5847 TGVGNLIVK
+5847 GVGNLIVQ
-5856 LGSGGTAINIANT
+5856 LGSGGTALNI
-5869 SAATSTAVTG
+5869 TSTNAAADTNVIG

-5884 SITVQNDAGATSLTA
+5884 SITVQNDSGSTNITA
-5899 GTGTTTMTVLAT
+5899 GSGQTTMTVLAT
-5911 GAATTLTGGSVN
+5911 GATTTLTGGNVN
-5923 LGNGTVDQIHGPVSV
+5923 LGAGSVDQIAGSVVV
-5938 DSPNLTIDDAGSTTA
+5938 DSPRLTINDANSTVQKTS
-5953 KDATL
+5953 TL
-5958 STGEIVNLSP
+5958 SAGQLVNLSP
-5968 APISYTGA
+5968 APILYSGVS
-5976 ANLTIDL
+5976 NLTINL
-5983 GTSADTFT
+5983 GAAVNNLT
-5991 VTGTGAVTTLNGGGG
+5991 VTGTSASTTINGGNAA
-6006 DDSIIVQQDS
+6006 DSIIVQQNS
-6016 NPTTINTGTGNNIVN
+6016 NPTTINTGAGSNTLE
-6031 ILATD
+6031 ILATQ
-6036 APTTVNSAQNAID
+6036 ANTTINSAQGGTN
-6049 TILLGSGGTLAGIN
+6049 TILLGNSGAMTGIN
-6063 TAVQINGNGSDV
+6063 AAVQINGNGSDV
-6075 VTLNDQADS
+6075 LTLNDQTDTTARS
-6084 VSRTVS
+6084 VSIDT
-6090 INATTVTGLAPAAI
+6090 AAVTGLAPAVVG
-6104 DYTNAAQLTVLL
+6104 YSNVAQLNVLL

-6125 LNTNSATQTDVTG
+6125 INTSSIAQTDVVG
-6138 GSGND
+6138 GTGND
-6143 NFTVQND
+6143 DFTLQNTA
-6150 SGITNLT
+6150 GITDLT
-6157 GAGASSIVQINGTGA
+6157 GAGGHSTVQINGTFA
-6172 ATTWTTPNAAT
+6172 DTSWTTPNAAT
-6183 AAITVG
+6183 ATITVG
-6189 NSGSTANLL
+6189 NAGSTAAIL
-6198 GALTVNGSGNDS
+6198 GSVAVNGSGNDS
-6210 LTIDD
+6210 LIIDD
-6215 SADTAAT
+6215 SANSAST
-6222 NVTLAATTVAGAA
+6222 NVSLDATAVTGIA
-6235 PTAIAYTGVAQ
+6235 PVAIAYAGVAQ
-6246 LNINLG
+6246 LSIDLG
-6252 TGGND
+6252 SGGND
-6257 VTVAGTAADTSTSLS
+6257 ITVTNTAAGTNTTVSTSS
-6272 TGAGDDAVTIAG
+6272 GDDAVTIAG
-6284 TTGPLQ
+6284 TAGQ
-6290 LQTGGGNNTV
+6290 LLVQTGGGNNSV
-6300 DVSNATN
+6300 DISSPGS
-6307 SLADINGTVTLT
+6307 SLAGINGMIMVA

-6335 AQSGTVTASAV
+6335 AQSGAITASAI
-6346 SGLSPAPID
+6346 SGLSPAPIY
-6355 YTGVAALTVS
+6355 YTGLAALTVS
-6365 LDNAGNNLAV
+6365 LDNAGNNLAIL
-6375 VSTNSSTTTNISAGS
+6375 STNPGTTTNIGAGS
-6390 GEDEIMVGD
+6390 GEDAITVGG
-6399 NGQLST
+6399 NGRLNT
-6405 IAGPLA
+6405 IAGPLS
-6411 IFGTGTTGLTL
+6411 IFGTAASSLTL
-6422 NDSNDSSSTTDTLN
+6422 NDSTDPLPTIDALN

-6442 ANPANI
+6442 ANPATI
-6448 SFNGLATLDILLGN
+6448 SFNALANLDILLGN
-6462 GGNAVTVTN
+6462 GGNAVNVAN
-6471 TAAGNTM
+6471 TGPGNTQ
-6478 IRTGAGSDTVAI
+6478 IQTGAGSDTVSI
-6490 SATTGPTA
+6490 TATTGPTT
-6498 IQTGSGQ
+6498 IQSGSGQ

-6512 DLAAIAGALT
+6512 DLNALAGPLT
-6522 LAGNGSTQV
+6522 IAGNGTTQV
-6531 TLDDSN
+6531 TLNDSN
-6537 SDADKSVVV
+6537 STADKSVVV
-6546 LAGSIQGLSPAAI
+6546 LSGTIDGISSATIGYTGLS
-6559 SYTDLANLNVQLGSG
+6559 DLTVQLGAG
-6574 SDDVTVASTSANTT
+6574 SDEITVGSTSANTLT
-6588 TSINAG
+6588 TINAG
-6594 TGAVDF
+6594 AGAVDC
-6600 QVLTASTPSQSS
+6600 QVVTTSTQSLDPSLH
-6612 SIQGPL
+6612 GPL
-6618 AINGNVNN
+6618 AINGNLN
-6626 TSLLINDSAG
+6626 TSSLLINDTAD
-6636 TNSAAVVLTDSSV
+6636 TNPAAVALNSNSV
-6649 NGLGAAISYDDLN
+6649 TGLGATITYNNVN
-6662 TLTVELGQSNDQLTV
+6662 TLAVELGQGNDQMTV
-6677 SSVNSAIPTTV
+6677 TAVNPAIPTTL
-6688 DGGPGNNSATL
+6688 DGGIGNNSANL
-6699 DFTGDFNGNL
+6699 DFTNDFNGNL
-6709 TLKNFQGGQLDIT
+6709 TLKHFQGGQLAIS

-6728 IRTDGS
+6728 ISTDGS
-6734 LNSVAIGGSVT
+6734 LNSVSISGSL
-6745 SSASLAVA
+6745 SSGASLAVA
-6753 GNVAGLAIGGTNS
+6753 GNVAALNIGGTNS
-6766 GTISAGSTN
+6766 GSITAGSTN

-6786 NGTIFSVTT
+6786 NGTIFSVTS

-6810 PLVGVTFDLVYGQT
+6810 PLVGVTFDLVYNET
-6824 AADPSVTIAV
+6824 APNPSVTIQV
-6834 NNADAANERFDL
+6834 SNSNAANQRFDL

-6859 GLTSG
+6859 DLTSAA
-6864 GGAAGVRNV
+6864 GAAGMRNV
-6873 VVNGSLTGAGIDLPA
+6873 VVNGSLTGAGIELPA

-6910 EAFAFSTITGLRG
+6910 QAFAFATMTGLRG
-6923 RISPAGL
+6923 YTSSAGL
-6930 AFTPKAFVYALAL
+6930 AFTPKAFVYFLKL
-6943 NPATGKPYAAFA
+6943 NPTTGKPYAVFA
-6955 PVTDTLRAMAPAGG
+6955 PVTDTLRVMAPANG
-6969 TVGLYAVTPAG
+6969 TIGLYAVTPAG
-6980 TSVDSRGLLLS
+6980 TSVDGRGLLIS
-6991 AGPESVTAT
+6991 AGTDAVSAT
-7000 VAYGID
+7000 VAYGVD
-7006 SRKHNLITSLN
+7006 SRKHNVITSLN

-7022 GVIDTKIPVQNL
+7022 GAVMTRIPVENL
-7034 TSNGSLGSVDLR
+7034 NSNGSLGAVDLL
-7046 AGKGEQLAS
+7046 AGKDQRLAS
-7055 LTATN
+7055 LSATN
-7060 ITGNINLHGGTLTG
+7060 ISGNINLHGGTLTG
-7074 TLQTTGVQTDPI
+7074 ILQTTGLQTDPNT
-7086 SGATAATSAD
+7086 GAVTATSAN
-7096 LGTATDNRVT
+7096 LGSVAGDRTS
-7106 TLQLNMGENASI
+7106 TLQLNMGMNASI
-7118 VSRGNLISQVQ
+7118 VSRGDLISQVQ
-7129 LGGSLNGTIAAAGDI
+7129 LGGSLNGTIAAASDI
-7144 GMNALD
+7144 GTATLD
-7150 ASGKP
+7150 GSGKLN
-7155 ARLGGIQT
+7155 RLGGIQT
-7163 GRGNSAGQVIALGN
+7163 GRGNSGGQVIALGN
-7177 ILGDVSIAGSLS
+7177 ILGDISIAGPLS
-7189 GQIAARGTPIPGT
+7189 GQIAAQGTPITGIST
-7202 AANRQGILSNVKIAG
+7202 NRQGILSQVKVAG
-7217 AIEPVGAVLSGGE
+7217 AITPVGAIVSGGE
-7230 IGDAAAGTQLA
+7230 IGDAADNTRLA
-7241 TGKIRGTIF
+7241 TGKIHGKIL
-7250 AAGPVQLARK
+7250 AIGAVHLARP
-7260 SKSPSASGGLP
+7260 SKQPSVNSGPP
-7271 VGASPIAKTIWSPNG
+7271 VGSSPLAKSIWTANG
-7286 RTVENFDSDSSNQ
+7286 NSLANFDSNNGNQ
-7299 DLATLSQL
+7299 NLTALSQL
-7307 EHSLRAI
+7307 QKSLRAI
-7314 SGG
+7314 NEG

>member
-1 LESLVNWIKQII
+1 MNWFKHII
-13 QPLRSK
+13 QPVRSK
-19 RRQDRIGRATA
+19 RRQNDRIDRAA
-30 IAAHHLRRRW
+30 LFAAHHLKRRW
-40 VEVLESRR
+40 VEVLESRQ
-48 YLTGVT
+48 YLTGAT
-54 YGGLTFNATDSGAA
+54 YGGLTFNATDAGAA
-68 QEVTD
+68 QEVSD
-73 LQSLFTTGHTTGGAY
+73 LQSLFSTGHTTGGAY

-95 IADSGSTSINGTF
+95 IADSGSTSVNGTF
-108 TVAVNA
+108 TVSVNA

-123 LSVSL
+123 LNVSL

-139 SFALTT
+139 SFSLTT
-145 SSLSGSISNFTLANG
+145 TSLSGSLSGFTLSNG

-171 NWATTSNSFALDAA
+171 NWDSSSSTFTLDAA
-185 GSVTVETG
+185 GSVTVEAG

-206 SDVHVGVTNASLVLG
+206 SDVHVGVTNAALVLG
-221 NGQLSVSGMSGSLDW
+221 NGQISVTGMSGSLDW
-236 SSGGFVGTGTASTSF
+236 SSGGFNGSGTASTSF

-279 TGTAVHVTVDGLQ
+279 TGTGVHVTVDGLQ

-304 GSNISGSAVAASL
+304 GANISGSAVAASL

-369 VSASGLMVLEI
+369 VTASGLMVLEI
-380 NSGSSAQTLPDPTS
+380 NSGTSAQTLPDPTS
-394 TDSTPPDLTL
+394 TSSTPPDLDL

-411 VLGQNINLHIS
+411 VLGQDINLHIS
-422 SSQQISGNFEFDYD
+422 ASQQISGNFEFDYD
-436 NSDPA
+436 NADPA

-461 LANASGT
+461 LANASGS

-499 TITGGSVQLS
+499 TISGGSVQLS

-557 GNFEANNTG
+557 GSFEADNAG
-566 NYSGSVSGTLSASS
+566 NYSGSVSGTLAASS
-580 GSAAISGSVAVEFG
+580 GSASISGSAAVVFG
-594 SSNAMTLSGTSD
+594 SNSALSLAGTSD
-606 TITVGDQTV
+606 TISVGDQSV

-624 SGDVN
+624 SGDVS

-634 VSTNL
+634 VSTHL
-639 GGGLVQVTNGSLNAS
+639 GGGLVQVSNGSLNAE
-654 ITDNTFSGNV
+654 ITSSTFSGNV
-664 SGSVVAGTASAVQ
+664 SGSVSAGTASEVQ
-677 FSGPISVDIEQDSI
+677 FSGPISVDIQQDSI

-716 EDDAGDLDLALDD
+716 EDDAGDLDLALSD
-729 INMSLGNGALAV
+729 INLSLGNGALGV

-746 TLVVSSDGVSG
+746 TLVVSSSGVSG

-769 FSGNL
+769 FSGDL
-774 GLTFGSGTVVITASN
+774 GLTFGNGSVVITASN
-789 VNLTVG
+789 VNLAVG
-795 DNTLTGSMTVTQNG
+795 DNTLTGSMTVTQSG
-809 SVLDLADDSLAA
+809 SVLELADDSLSA

-834 AGSNVPASTLEIS
+834 AGSNVPASTLEIA

-860 AGSGETGAS
+860 AGNSETGAS
-869 FSGLVSVT
+869 FTGLVSVT
-877 VEPGSITATGTG
+877 VAPGSITATGTG

-910 NLELSVSNVN
+910 DLELSVSNVN

-928 VDNASGDLTVTSSG
+928 VANASGDLTVTDSG
-942 VTGDASGTIT
+942 VTGNASGTIT

-1011 GGGLVKVTNGSAT
+1011 GGGLVMVTNGSAT
-1024 LAVSSAGVISGS
+1024 LAVSTAGAISGS
-1036 FTGTVSGGTALASSG
+1036 FTGTVSAGTALSSSG
-1051 TGFAGTVSVA
+1051 TGFAGTVSVT

-1072 SDTLT
+1072 NDTLT
-1077 VAGQSFSASF
+1077 VAGQSFTASF
-1087 SFYENAAGLELQ
+1087 SFYENAGGLELQ
-1099 VSGLN
+1099 VNGLN
-1104 FALGSVLSVSGAGG
+1104 FAMGSVLSVSGAGG
-1118 ILTVN
+1118 ILTVTN
-1123 SSGVTGSTAGT
+1123 SGVTGSTAGT
-1134 VTSALSGFSGTLGV
+1134 VTSALAGFSGSLGV
-1148 TFGGGNV
+1148 SFGGGNV

-1169 RINGNFVFT
+1169 HINGNFVFT
-1178 SEAGGNLNLSISSLN
+1178 SVAGGNLNLAISSLN

-1209 LNVSS
+1209 LTVSS

-1225 LAAGTASSVTFGGNV
+1225 LAAGTASSVSFGGNV
-1240 GVAVGGGNITFTGTG
+1240 SVTVGGGNITITGTG

-1282 TMSNASLSLGSA
+1282 TMSNASLSLGGV
-1294 LSVTNGAGTV
+1294 LNVTNGAGTV
-1304 NITSSGI
+1304 NVASTGI
-1311 TGNITGTINNSIAGL
+1311 AGNITGTISNSIAGL
-1326 TANSFG
+1326 TASAFG
-1332 VTFAPGVLEIVATGA
+1332 VTFAPGVLEVVATGA
-1347 ALTVGGQ
+1347 VLSVGGQ
-1354 SISGNFDFLNQ
+1354 SVSGDFDFFNQ
-1365 GTAIQLTGTNLG
+1365 PNVIELTGSNLA

-1390 SGTLS
+1390 TGSLS

-1403 GNFTGVV
+1403 GNFSGVV

-1415 ETGAGFSGLVSV
+1415 ETGAGFSGVVTV

-1437 GVGDVLTVGGYQLS
+1437 GVGDVLSVGGYQLS

-1463 TVGVSDLNFSL
+1463 NVGVSDLNFSL

-1481 NATGSLLVTNSG
+1481 NATGTLLVSNSG
-1493 VTGTAA
+1493 VTGNAA
-1499 GTVSSSFSNISI
+1499 GTLSTSFSNISI

-1565 NGLVDVTNGS
+1565 NGLVDVTDGS
-1575 GDLTVNG
+1575 GDLTVSGN
-1582 SSIAGSFAGNI
+1582 SITGSFAGEI

-1606 PIQVSVGGGTI
+1606 PIDVSVGGGTI

-1645 SAGLSLALSDMD
+1645 SAGLSLSLSDMD

-1664 VSLSNGSGQLSV
+1664 VSLSDGSGQLSV
-1676 TSAGVSGSAAGT
+1676 TTAGVTGSAAGT

-1703 ATFAPGSLALT
+1703 ASFSPGSLELT

-1721 AGDQSI
+1721 AGDQAI
-1727 SGNFNFASSTSNG
+1727 SGNFNFASSG
-1740 NQSVTLSATNFGAV
+1740 GSVTLSATNFGAV

-1795 NVTVSVLPGSVTA
+1795 NITVSVLPGSVTA
-1808 LGTNDTLT
+1808 LGSNDTLT
-1816 VGGNAISAGFYFH
+1816 VGGNSISAGFYFH

-1844 SMGGGAIAV
+1844 SMGGGAISV

-1860 LVSHA
+1860 LVTHG
-1865 GVTGSIFGGL
+1865 GVTGSIYGGL
-1875 SANVPNVTFN
+1875 SANVPNVTFS
-1885 STNFSVTFGA
+1885 STNFSVTFGS
-1895 GSYAIGGTGVNLTAY
+1895 GNYAIGGTGVNLTAY

-1919 FTQSGNSVALAVANL
+1919 FTQSGNSVALNVANL
-1934 SLSLGGIVNVT
+1934 SLSLGGIVSVT

-1950 FTLTSGTT
+1950 FTLTSGST

-1963 SATGNVAIAGSSNT
+1963 SATGNVAISGSSNT

-1983 GVTVGNGAVQV
+1983 GVTVGGGVVKV

-2024 ASSLNLSLGGGLV
+2024 ASSLNVSLGGGLV
-2037 LVSGGAANFTVTQG
+2037 LVSGGAADFTVTQG

-2069 VSFGGLVT
+2069 VSLGGLVT
-2077 VAVTTAGVTV
+2077 VTVTSTGVTV

-2109 DITTGAL
+2109 DTTTGAL
-2116 DVAINNMTLAT
+2116 DVAISNMTLAT
-2127 DASSPSVVVSGTL
+2127 DSSSPSVVVSGTL
-2140 QVLPTGMS
+2140 QVLPTGLS

-2182 FSESMDGANIS
+2182 FSESIDGANVS

-2203 SAGTTGGSGN
+2203 TAGTAGGSGN

-2243 LEGTVSGTAS
+2243 LNGTVAGTAS
-2253 LNGVSGVTLGGGVSI
+2253 LNGVSGVTLGGNVSI
-2268 TFTPTSIN
+2268 TFTPSSISI
-2276 VSGTGD
+2276 VGTND
-2282 QIGVLGQTLTG
+2282 QIAVLGQTLAG
-2293 NFTFADGGNGTV
+2293 NFTFADGGNGSV
-2305 NVGASNLAVALA
+2305 NVGVSNLAVALA

-2330 IGTGGI
+2330 IGSDGI
-2336 SGSGNAAVNVT
+2336 SGSGSAAVNVT

-2360 IDNTNGND
+2360 IDNTNGQN

-2381 GSESLTGNFAF
+2381 GSESLTGNFALQ
-2392 HKITTSSGLA
+2392 KVTTSRGVA
-2402 TESLVASGINVYL
+2402 TESLVASGISVYL
-2415 GDGATGVQ
+2415 GDGSTGVQ

-2434 PTGIAMDVSGTAAL
+2434 PTGIAMDVSGAATL
-2448 QGVSGLTLGGT
+2448 LGVSGLTLGGT

-2470 VDQTVPAP
+2470 VDETVPAP
-2478 DPSNPGQTTTKTLVF
+2478 DPNNPGQTINKTLLF

-2503 ANLAVGTFA
+2503 ANLVVGTFA
-2512 SLSGGFNIAEQQST
+2512 SLSGGFNITEQQTT
-2526 ANGIKTTKLLI
+2526 ANGIKTTKLLF

-2554 NNANLGLVVVSQTNA
+2554 TNANLGLVVVSQTNA

-2586 AAALFGVNGLVL
+2586 TGALFGVNGLVL
-2598 TGTLAVEAD
+2598 TGTLAVQAD

-2628 PVTVNF
+2628 PVNVNF
-2634 TQDIQAFAG
+2634 TQNLQAFAG
-2643 TGLTLAVQSGG
+2643 TGLTLAVQNGG

-2667 KASGVNNPVL
+2667 KASGVNSPVL
-2677 VTASNATAFVGAGAV
+2677 VTASNATAFVGVGGI

-2710 ALDASGN
+2710 ALDVSGN
-2717 VSLTGLPGLN
+2717 VSMVGLPGLN
-2727 VSGAL
+2727 VSGNL
-2732 SIDVNTTGSVQT
+2732 DVQVNTTGSAQTSPANSGVSIPVQT
-2744 NPENTSAT
+2744 
-2752 IPVDAT
+2752 T

-2770 VDSSNDPVLS
+2770 EDSSNDPVLS
-2780 IVVNATITKQGS
+2780 LVVNATVTRTGS
-2792 VEDINATSAQM
+2792 VEDINASSAQL
-2803 QLTIA
+2803 QLSVA
-2808 GTQLIS
+2808 GTQVVD
-2814 LQGTADLTI
+2814 LQGTADFTL
-2823 GSSGFALGPNG
+2823 GNGGFGLGPNG
-2834 FSVTSFSLLGGAFA
+2834 FNVTSFSLLGGALGAAPAALLPTDITA
-2848 SPAAEVAYAM
+2848 SPAGQTAPPA
-2858 AQAQVAGRTS
+2858 S
-2868 AGGLANITAP
+2868 AGGQGTMSAP
-2878 TLPSGTPRQLGPLSL
+2878 TLPTGTPRTLGPLSL
-2893 YNLSPVVKGFGFS
+2893 YNLSPSLSGFS
-2906 NNELTVNV
+2906 FDNNALTVNL
-2914 GLQADAA
+2914 GLNADAA
-2921 TLTFGGSG
+2921 VLSLGESNTS
-2929 GNGGTEAV
+2929 GGTEAV
-2937 MTGIAGSLQIAV
+2937 LNGIAGSFQLAV
-2949 GVDPSA
+2949 GVDPAA
-2955 LKVTSFGGTGAFDFS
+2955 LKVTSFSGTGAFDFS
-2970 ANSFVLN
+2970 ANNFVLYI
-2977 VPDVVNVS
+2977 PDVVEVT
-2985 AQNIDVTYN
+2985 AQNIDLSYN
-2994 PQASSSQQIISI
+2994 PNAGNSQQLISI
-3006 GTATVAV
+3006 GTPSVTV
-3013 PFGSGGDGISGQI
+3013 PFGSDGLGLTGSI

-3040 LVVYGDHFQ
+3040 LVVYGDHIQ

-3054 IQYNGTLAFGGVAS
+3054 IQYFGTLTMGEVAS
-3068 FTNPYVTITNLSAS
+3068 LTNPYISITNLSAT
-3082 FGGGLTFNGG
+3082 FGGGLDFNGG
-3092 ITLGAGELSLGP
+3092 ITIGAAELSLGP
-3104 SSFQFTGSGVAATL
+3104 SSFQFTGSGVSATL
-3118 TDTSGDWGFD
+3118 TNTGGGGWGFS
-3128 FTAASLGLKLGPVTL
+3128 FTAGSLGAKLGPVKL
-3143 GATHVGFDP
+3143 DATNIGFNP
-3152 TASGT
+3152 GASGDN
-3157 TPLVEFSSLSAT
+3157 PLVEFTSLSAS
-3169 LALANATISGSA
+3169 LALANATLSGEA
-3181 GSPTG
+3181 VSPTG
-3186 GELVIEGNGSVNLPN
+3186 ESIVINGNGSITMPN
-3201 DFAIAMS
+3201 DFAIVLS
-3208 IGAGNSGA
+3208 VGAGNSGA

-3254 TYGEIELQG
+3254 TYGEIQLQG

-3275 IDGEFPITG
+3275 LDGEFPITG

-3312 DAEDHVVAYGQ
+3312 DAEDHAVAYGQ

-3390 LPTISKAIDLE
+3390 LPTISQAIDLE

-3414 QWQIQLQQETILQAG
+3414 QWQIQLQQEAILQAG
-3429 GGSGGY
+3429 GGNGGY

-3447 DDLNAGLVDTTLA
+3447 DDLNAGMVDSTLA
-3460 QDFLNESD
+3460 ADFLNESD
-3468 PLAGSTTIAGTPISS
+3468 PLAGSTAIAGTPMSS
-3483 LVKTTVV
+3483 VVQTTVA
-3490 VENPGE
+3490 VEDPGE

-3511 NQIGGGLDVSKDS
+3511 NSIGGGLDVSKDS
-3524 FAIDSAGTG
+3524 FAIDSADTG
-3533 ADAAVGATV
+3533 ADASVGATV
-3542 TQLVADLNS
+3542 AQLVADLNS
-3551 GTVSQQLID
+3551 GTVSQQLIN

-3580 SSVGAATNS
+3580 SSVGAATTS

-3596 YTYLVTKDSA
+3596 YTYQVTKDSA

-3614 GGSISSVNSTIQIEA
+3614 GGSMSSVNSTIQIEA

-3678 INFRTYIDLSHAG
+3678 INFRTYIDLSHAS
-3691 YGDASTLF
+3691 YGDASALF

-3724 AHTDASGNLILPGG
+3724 AHTDANGNLILPGG

-3785 DASLSAN
+3785 DATLSAN

-3836 NAGISADAIV
+3836 NAGISSDAIV

-3853 LTNSDDITF
+3853 VNSSDNITF
-3862 DIPTPGQTGSTTPV
+3862 DIPTPGQAGSTMPI

-3897 GPVDFGMSGVFDVDF
+3897 GPVDFGMAGVFDVDF

-3946 FQIDDQGFA
+3946 FQITDQGFA

-3964 DLAVLD
+3964 NLTVLD

-3981 TGQAVTYT
+3981 TGEAVTYT
-3989 VPNDLENIIEQV
+3989 VPNDLVNIIDQV
-4001 NTSSFSGQIDNSG
+4001 SAGSFSGDIDNDG
-4014 PDLGDSLLT
+4014 PQLNSSLLT
-4023 AMKTEIDTIT
+4023 AMQTEIDTIT
-4033 GTQSGNDIHLT
+4033 GTPAGNNIQLT
-4044 IPAGVPSINRAGQVT
+4044 IPAGVPSINQAGQVT
-4059 GYGPAG
+4059 GHGTPG
-4065 PYFIISGNGDLTIL
+4065 PYFILSGNGDLTIL

-4111 GISISKTIDLG
+4111 GISISKTIDIS
-4122 AGGLIGALPLN
+4122 AGGLIGALPLG

-4153 TSGEDQTVQE
+4153 TSGQDQTVQE
-4163 YTFDDSTGQIS
+4163 YTFDESTGQIS
-4174 STKVPV
+4174 STKVAV

-4220 NLNVQVVGQV
+4220 NLNVQVEGQV

-4254 AIAADFNAGITDV
+4254 AIAADFSAGITDV

-4278 NSTGGNVTLAVPGQ
+4278 NTTGGNVSLTVPGQ

-4306 ASAQFLHFV
+4306 ASVQFLHFV
-4315 TLNIAGNAYFN
+4315 TLSIAGNAYFN
-4326 SVTDDFTIAFEG
+4326 SVTDDFTIAFMG

-4406 GLPVYTNSS
+4406 GLPVYTNGS

-4439 LSGQVLG
+4439 LSGEVLG

-4451 SATIYYSQVT
+4451 SATIYYSQVS

-4469 VRIKIIFVTI
+4469 VRIHIIFVTI

-4504 YAAKVA
+4504 YQAQVA

-4550 PATGTQTIY
+4550 PTTGTQTIY
-4559 VTIDGYSQAFNNVS
+4559 VTIDGYSQAFDNVS

-4581 ANTIDIANSVDV
+4581 ANTIDIANSVDI

-4603 ENATILDGGSGSAT
+4603 ENATIIDGGSGNAT
-4617 ITGGAGNDII
+4617 INGGAGNDII
-4627 EAGSGRAVI
+4627 EVGSGRAVI

-4674 TLTGD
+4674 SLTGD

-4688 TDTPGTNYASG
+4688 TDTPGTSYASG
-4699 EAIAVSSNGHG
+4699 EAISVTSNGHG

-4717 AGNPVTFKSVPAVYI
+4717 AGNAVTFKSVPTVFI
-4732 NSPGGNNP
+4732 NAPGGNNP
-4740 ISLGNMTGS
+4740 ITLGNMTGS
-4749 GITNLSLVYG
+4749 GITSLGLVYG
-4759 ATHDAGNAL
+4759 ATHDGGNAL
-4768 SLLGSTGNDTY
+4768 GLLGSTGNDTY
-4779 TLSSDYEALPNLP
+4779 TLASDYEALPNLP
-4792 SAPAPG
+4792 SAPSPA
-4798 SQASPSSETADP
+4798 SQGSPSGAVADP
-4810 SATPATA
+4810 QATPDVLATPATVG
-4817 NTVQTVTMD
+4817 TVQTVTMD

-4854 DTYNVQSVVIPT
+4854 DTYDVQSVVIPT

-4872 GTTTGDSTYY
+4872 GTTTGDTTYY
-4882 YIGEQPGGN
+4882 YIGEQPNGS

-4903 IDGTSSDDDIVVL
+4903 IDGTNSDDDIVVL
-4916 EDQADTSNRTFD
+4916 EDQADTANRTFD

-4934 ITDATGSSGKIY
+4934 ITNATGSSGKID

-5011 TVNGSQSSDALTISP
+5011 TVNGSQSSDSITISP
-5026 GLITGDGANIYY
+5026 GLIAGDGANIYY

-5043 LTVNGNGGNDSFT
+5043 LTVSGNGGNDAFT

-5063 VTLLGSTGNDAFTVN
+5063 VTLLGGTGNDAFTVN
-5078 GSSAPVS
+5078 GSSAPVN

-5099 NGAPMNLTGSGNDT
+5099 NGAPMTLTGTGNDT
-5113 FTINANSASLV
+5113 FNIAANSASLV
-5124 ATGGSGIDIF
+5124 ANGGDGIDTF
-5134 NVAANTGQMTLDGGT
+5134 NVEANTGQMTLNGGA
-5149 GSSNHNTY
+5149 GSSNFNTY

-5190 TYAADYYV
+5190 TYAASYYI
-5198 TAPLDAPLT
+5198 TAPLDAPVT
-5207 IAGTSTVQN
+5207 ISGTSTVQN

-5238 GAPITYSGFATVTIY
+5238 GAAITYSGFATVTID

-5258 DSYTITGTSAATTL
+5258 DSYTILGTGAATTI
-5272 NTTGGN
+5272 NANGGN
-5278 ATVDVESISNALT
+5278 ATVDVDDISNALT

-5297 TGVYSLG
+5297 TGLYSLG
-5304 DNGSLG
+5304 SNGLLSSIG
-5310 AIAGLVTINGTG
+5310 GLITVNGTG
-5322 NDTLNLDDSADAL
+5322 NDTLNLDDSSDVL

-5345 IAGMGMGGGGA
+5345 ITGMGMGGGGA

-5367 TLGSGAQSIAVDSTN
+5367 TLGSGVQSIAVDSTN
-5382 AATPVNLTTGQ
+5382 AATPVNLTSGS

-5429 QGSLTIDGGGNGTLN
+5429 QGSLTINGGGNGTLN
-5444 VEDQDDTTV
+5444 VQDQNDATV
-5453 DQTGQITATAI
+5453 NQTGNITATAI
-5464 TGFGMDATGIA
+5464 TGFGMAATGIA
-5475 YTGMANLNIALGSG
+5475 YTGMANLNLALGSG
-5489 GTALTVASTPAAATQ
+5489 GTALTVQNTPTAATQ
-5504 ITGGNAGDNIAVQS
+5504 IHGGNAGDTFNVET
-5518 TTGPLTIHTGTG
+5518 TTGPLTIDTGTG
-5530 ANTIAVGDLL
+5530 VNSVTVGDSL
-5540 SAIQGAVT
+5540 SAIQGNLS
-5548 IDGGGTDSLTLDNT
+5548 INGGGTDLLTLDNT
-5562 ADTTSETGTMT
+5562 VDTASETGAMT

-5581 MGTGGMSYSGIS
+5581 MGTGGVSYSGIS
-5593 QLEIDLGNGNNNF
+5593 QLEIDLGSGNNNF

-5617 LGGTGNDTVNVQAT
+5617 LAGAGNDTVDVQAT
-5631 SNPTVVN
+5631 SNPTLVN

-5644 TVNAGAPQQNAEGKL
+5644 AVNVGQPQQNLTGEL
-5659 LAGIAGALSI
+5659 LSGIHGALSI
-5669 IGGGTDTLNLDD
+5669 IGGGTDTINLDD

-5686 AATGTVTADAITG
+5686 AATGTVTPDAITG

-5715 LNLSLGN
+5715 LNLSLGD
-5722 VGGSGGNTLHVQ
+5722 GGNTLNVQ
-5734 GTPLSAITTLSTGAG
+5734 GTPISAITNINTGAG
-5749 NDTVTIAST
+5749 NDAVTIAST
-5758 GGTTDLNT
+5758 GGTTNLNT

-5777 TDGSTTVNTG
+5777 TAGNTTVNTG
-5787 TGTDTVLVTPL
+5787 TGTDMVNVTPL
-5798 NTIQGSLNVIG
+5798 NAIQASLNVIG
-5809 NAADTLKL
+5809 NSTDTLKL
-5817 DDSGDHL
+5817 DDSGDGL

-5832 NAVTGF
+5832 TAITGF
-5838 GMGSTGVAY
+5838 GMGAAGVAY
-5847 TGVGNLIVK
+5847 SGVGNVIVK
-5856 LGSGGTAINIANT
+5856 LGSGGTSLTVANT
-5869 SAATSTAVTG
+5869 NAATNTTITG

-5884 SITVQNDAGATSLTA
+5884 SITVQNDAGNTSITA
-5899 GTGTTTMTVLAT
+5899 GSGTTTMTVLNT
-5911 GAATTLTGGSVN
+5911 GAATTLTGGTVN
-5923 LGNGTVDQIHGPVSV
+5923 IGDGTVDGILGSV
-5938 DSPNLTIDDAGSTTA
+5938 AVHSPNLTINDANSTVQKA
-5953 KDATL
+5953 STL
-5958 STGEIVNLSP
+5958 SAGELLNLSP
-5968 APISYTGA
+5968 APISYTGVS
-5976 ANLTIDL
+5976 NLTIDL
-5983 GTSADTFT
+5983 GAAANTFT
-5991 VTGTGAVTTLNGGGG
+5991 VNNTGAPTTINGGSGA
-6006 DDSIIVQQDS
+6006 DSIIVQQDS
-6016 NPTTINTGTGNNIVN
+6016 NATTINTGPASNTVD
-6031 ILATD
+6031 ILATN
-6036 APTTVNSAQNAID
+6036 AVVTVDSAQSAAD
-6049 TILLGSGGTLAGIN
+6049 TLVLGNTGTMAGIN
-6063 TAVQINGNGSDV
+6063 SAVQINGNGSDV
-6075 VTLNDQADS
+6075 VTLNDQTDTISRS
-6084 VSRTVS
+6084 VAV
-6090 INATTVTGLAPAAI
+6090 NATAVTGLAPAAV
-6104 DYTNAAQLTVLL
+6104 DYSNVAQLNVLL
-6116 GTATDSVAI
+6116 GTAADSVAI
-6125 LNTNSATQTDVTG
+6125 INTNSATQTQVDG
-6138 GSGND
+6138 GSGDD

-6150 SGITNLT
+6150 SGTTNLT
-6157 GAGASSIVQINGTGA
+6157 GAGVHSTLLIAGTNA
-6172 ATTWTTPNAAT
+6172 ATTWTTPVSAT
-6183 AAITVG
+6183 ATITVG
-6189 NSGSTANLL
+6189 DAGSTADIL
-6198 GALTVNGSGNDS
+6198 GAVAVNGSGADS
-6210 LTIDD
+6210 LTVND
-6215 SADTAAT
+6215 STDTAST
-6222 NVTLAATTVAGAA
+6222 NVTLTATTVTGAA
-6235 PTAIAYTGVAQ
+6235 PVGITYASISQ
-6246 LNINLG
+6246 LNIDLG
-6252 TGGND
+6252 SGGND
-6257 VTVAGTAADTSTSLS
+6257 VTVANTAAGASTALS

-6284 TTGPLQ
+6284 TTGPLD
-6290 LQTGGGNNTV
+6290 LQTGGGNNTI
-6300 DVSNATN
+6300 DLSNATN
-6307 SLADINGTVTLT
+6307 SLAGINGTVTVA

-6335 AQSGTVTASAV
+6335 AQSAAVTASV
-6346 SGLSPAPID
+6346 ISGLSRAPID

-6365 LDNAGNNLAV
+6365 LDDAGNTLAV
-6375 VSTNSSTTTNISAGS
+6375 LSTNSTTTTNISAGL
-6390 GEDEIMVGD
+6390 GEDAIEVGA
-6399 NGQLST
+6399 NGQLNT
-6405 IAGPLA
+6405 IAGRLA
-6411 IFGTGTTGLTL
+6411 ILGTAATNLTL
-6422 NDSNDSSSTTDTLN
+6422 NDSNDPLPTSDTLN
-6436 PSNFTG
+6436 SSSFTG
-6442 ANPANI
+6442 ANPAPI
-6448 SFNGLATLDILLGN
+6448 SFNALANLDVLLGS
-6462 GGNAVTVTN
+6462 GGNAVTITN

-6478 IRTGAGSDTVAI
+6478 IQTGAGSDSVAI
-6490 SATTGPTA
+6490 TAATGPTA
-6498 IQTGSGQ
+6498 IQSGGGQ
-6505 TQITAGS
+6505 TQITAGN
-6512 DLAAIAGALT
+6512 DLDALTGALT
-6522 LAGNGSTQV
+6522 VDGNGTTLV
-6531 TLDDSN
+6531 TLNDSN
-6537 SDADKSVVV
+6537 SSVDKSVVV
-6546 LAGSIQGLSPAAI
+6546 LAGTIDGLSPAAI
-6559 SYTDLANLNVQLGSG
+6559 RYSGLANLTVQLGSG
-6574 SDDVTVASTSANTT
+6574 SDAVTVASTSTNTT
-6588 TSINAG
+6588 TAINAG
-6594 TGAVDF
+6594 TGADDF
-6600 QVLTASTPSQSS
+6600 QVLTTSTQSQTPA
-6612 SIQGPL
+6612 IQGPL
-6618 AINGNVNN
+6618 AINGNANN
-6626 TSLLINDSAG
+6626 STLLINDSAD
-6636 TNSAAVVLTDSSV
+6636 TAATAVVVTGNGV
-6649 NGLGAAISYDDLN
+6649 TGLGAPIAYSNLN
-6662 TLTVELGQSNDQLTV
+6662 VLAVELGEGADQLTV
-6677 SSVNSAIPTTV
+6677 TSLNPATETTL

-6699 DFTGDFNGNL
+6699 NFTGDFNGNL
-6709 TLKNFQGGQLDIT
+6709 TLKNFQGGQLAIT

-6734 LNSVAIGGSVT
+6734 LNSVSIAGSV
-6745 SSASLAVA
+6745 SSGASLAVA
-6753 GNVAGLAIGGTNS
+6753 GNVAALNIGGTNS
-6766 GTISAGSTN
+6766 GSISAGSTN
-6775 AGVITNAVPDA
+6775 SGVITNAVPDA

-6795 NGITRSVQAISASGQ
+6795 DGITRSVQAISVSGQ
-6810 PLVGVTFDLVYGQT
+6810 PLLGVTFDLVYGGT
-6824 AADPSVTIAV
+6824 LASPSITIQV
-6834 NNADAANERFDL
+6834 SSTDAANERFDL
-6846 VLQSTAGGTLDLA
+6846 LLNSTAGGTLDLA
-6859 GLTSG
+6859 GLTSA

-6900 PARSINAASI
+6900 PARSITAASI
-6910 EAFAFSTITGLRG
+6910 EAFAFRTITGLRG
-6923 RISPAGL
+6923 RINSAAI

-6943 NPATGKPYAAFA
+6943 NPTTGNPYAVFA
-6955 PVTDTLRAMAPAGG
+6955 PVTDTLRVIAPANG
-6969 TVGLYAVTPAG
+6969 TIGLYAVTPAG
-6980 TSVDSRGLLLS
+6980 SSVDSRGLLIS
-6991 AGPESVTAT
+6991 AGPQSVTAT
-7000 VAYGID
+7000 IDFGVD
-7006 SRKHNLITSLN
+7006 SRKHNVITNLN

-7022 GVIDTKIPVQNL
+7022 GVVTTKIPVENL
-7034 TSNGSLGSVDLR
+7034 DSNGSLGAVDLL
-7046 AGKGEQLAS
+7046 AGKSEQLAS
-7055 LTATN
+7055 LSATN
-7060 ITGNINLHGGTLTG
+7060 ITGSINLHGGTLTG
-7074 TLQTTGVQTDPI
+7074 LLQTTGVQTDPI
-7086 SGATAATSAD
+7086 SGMTTAASAD
-7096 LGTATDNRVT
+7096 LGSIAGDHVT
-7106 TLQLNMGENASI
+7106 SLQLNMGENASI

-7129 LGGSLNGTIAAAGDI
+7129 LGGVLNGTIAAAGDI
-7144 GMNALD
+7144 GFATPE
-7150 ASGKP
+7150 ASGKLN
-7155 ARLGGIQT
+7155 RLGGIQT
-7163 GRGNSAGQVIALGN
+7163 GRGHSGGQVIALGN
-7177 ILGDVSIAGSLS
+7177 ILGNVSIAGPFG
-7189 GQIAARGTPIPGT
+7189 GQIAAQGAPIAGISSS
-7202 AANRQGILSNVKIAG
+7202 RQGIVSQVKIAG
-7217 AIEPVGAVLSGGE
+7217 AIMPEGAIISGGE
-7230 IGDAAAGTQLA
+7230 IGDAAEGTRLT
-7241 TGKIRGTIF
+7241 TGKIRGKIF
-7250 AAGPVQLARK
+7250 AAGPVQLAGS
-7260 SKSPSASGGLP
+7260 SKLPSVNGGLP
-7271 VGASPIAKTIWSPNG
+7271 VGSSSIAKSIWSSDG
-7286 RTVENFDSDSSNQ
+7286 TALATFDSANGNQ
-7299 DLATLSQL
+7299 DLKTLTQL
-7307 EHSLRAI
+7307 QQSLLAI
-7314 SGG
+7314 GR